1 MATYFERLQQA
12 LRPEGYELLR
22 EIASGGMGTVFVA
35 RETALNRLVAIK
47 IVRPE
52 LATAKAVDRFLSEA
66 RILADLRHPNI
77 VRVFRAGTAG
87 GFPYYAMEYLG
98 DGETLGEYMQRERLS
113 REQVLA
119 LGRDLL
125 HALESFHRRG
135 VVHRDIKPQNIF
147 LIDGRAVLV
156 DFGIATPTGPQTVS
170 RERSDIVPG
179 TPSYMPPEQR
189 YGWDVGP
196 QTDIYAVGMVL
207 YETLSGRRW
216 RWFLPDDVPSWS
228 GVPWLQRRAL
238 RRALAFDVDDRW
250 PDAAAFRRPW
260 WHARTIKYRVRTALL
275 TTGGLAAGA
284 VIFGIIVGGTEAG
297 PVDVA
302 IVSFGAAGGVDP
314 AVAAELAWLTERTV
328 SGQVDAQAEEIE
340 TRFLRAPPP
349 DAAPPEDLLE
359 ELQTRALVRGGV
371 ASAAQGLIARVEVV
385 TRSGTSLIEE
395 TAPDIRGI
403 ACKLAPKI
411 LRSVGERVES
421 YQCLFENTAA
431 VAMNLLLEGE
441 EAFRRQDWEGADS
454 LCTAALAIDPTLA
467 WARWRRANARRWLRK
482 PFEEDLAL
490 LRGQRNAL
498 LEIDRLLLE
507 AWRTPFGEQRIDRYT
522 DVVRRFP
529 FDPYG
534 WLVFG
539 DDLQARGPLLGLPRD
554 TAQSL
559 LERAVVL
566 DSTLGPALLDLTIL
580 AIRRGDS
587 AAAAHRLEQLGSV
600 SDLGGSIPIEYLQAA
615 KVLRFGTSSEQESA
629 LYGLLGDVG
638 GDRDAMLPFLLEFL
652 RWALAYDLAPA
663 QDAIAQT
670 ALAGTG
676 TLPPDTAAHIH
687 VTWGLA
693 LAALGRWQDAVA
705 VFDTVDVLLRSPK
718 SALLSAQ
725 WRVLP
730 GALGLIGVPAAE
742 AAEGRRRL
750 EELADDSVVGPR
762 AAWSLA
768 VSAYAVDDPA
778 EAQRWVRRVRESG
791 ETHADAARLLDA
803 LQLAAV
809 GDAAGA
815 LRTTA
820 ADIPLVAEDR
830 DLDPFQRT
838 ILYLRR
844 GEWQRALD
852 PDPVPAD
859 WRWHYNVDFIG
870 RFRVLPQ
877 AAEIDWAFAPYARLL
892 TARAELALG
901 RSASACGELRRV
913 VELWQNADAVFS
925 PLRDDAQALISERC
939 R

>member
-35 RETALNRLVAIK
+35 RETALSRLVAIK

-147 LIDGRAVLV
+147 VVDGRAVLV

-170 RERSDIVPG
+170 RGQSDVVPG

-207 YETLSGRRW
+207 YEALSGRRW

-228 GVPWLQRRAL
+228 GVPWLLRRAL
-238 RRALAFDVDDRW
+238 RRAVAFDVDDRW

-284 VIFGIIVGGTEAG
+284 VIFWTVFGGGEPPAT
-297 PVDVA
+297 VDVA
-302 IVSFGAAGGVDP
+302 IASFGAAGDVDP

-328 SGQVDAQAEEIE
+328 SGQAKTT
-340 TRFLRAPPP
+340 TRFLDSRPP
-349 DAAPPEDLLE
+349 DADAPEDVLE
-359 ELQTRALVRGGV
+359 GLQTRALVRGGV
-371 ASAAQGLIARVEVV
+371 ASGGQGFLARVEVM
-385 TRSGTSLIEE
+385 TTSGTSLLEE
-395 TAPDIRGI
+395 AGPDTRGI

-411 LRSVGERVES
+411 LRSIGKRVES
-421 YQCLFENTAA
+421 YQCLFENTSATA
-431 VAMNLLLEGE
+431 IALLLAGE
-441 EAFRRQDWEGADS
+441 EAFRRQDWQRADS
-454 LCTAALAIDPTLA
+454 LCTEALAIDSTLA
-467 WARWRRANARRWLRK
+467 WARWRRANARRWRRE

-490 LRGQRNAL
+490 LQGQRSAL
-498 LEIDRLLLE
+498 LEIDRGMLD
-507 AWRTPFGEQRIDRYT
+507 AWRTPFGEQRIERY
-522 DVVRRFP
+522 DSVVARFP

-554 TAQSL
+554 TARSL
-559 LERAVVL
+559 LHRAVEL

-587 AAAAHRLEQLGSV
+587 AAAARRLGQLEAV
-600 SDLGGSIPIEYLQAA
+600 SDPGGSIPIGYLHAA
-615 KVLRFGTSSEQESA
+615 KVLRFGTPSEQTSA
-629 LYGLLGDVG
+629 LFGLVGDVG
-638 GDRDAMLPFLLEFL
+638 GDPDAMLPLLLGFL

-663 QDAIAQT
+663 QETIART
-670 ALAGTG
+670 ALAGAG
-676 TLPPDTAAHIH
+676 SLPPTTAAHIR
-687 VTWGLA
+687 VTRGLA
-693 LAALGRWQDAVA
+693 LAALGRWHDAVA
-705 VFDTVDVLLRSPK
+705 VFDTVELLLGTPA
-718 SALLSAQ
+718 SALLAAQ
-725 WRVLP
+725 WRVMP
-730 GALGLIGVPAAE
+730 SALGLPGVPPARV
-742 AAEGRRRL
+742 AEGRRRL
-750 EELADDSVVGPR
+750 EQLADDSVVGPR

-768 VSAYAVDDPA
+768 VSAYAAADPA

-820 ADIPLVAEDR
+820 VDVPLVAEDR

-844 GEWQRALD
+844 GEWRRAID
-852 PDPVPAD
+852 PDTVPAD
-859 WRWHYNVDFIG
+859 WRWHYNADFIG
-870 RFRVLPQ
+870 PFDVLPQ

-892 TARAELALG
+892 TARAQLASG

-913 VELWQNADAVFS
+913 VELWRNADAVFS
-925 PLRDDAQALISERC
+925 PLRDDARALISERC

>member
-170 RERSDIVPG
+170 REQSDVVPG

-196 QTDIYAVGMVL
+196 QTDIYAAGMVL

-228 GVPWLQRRAL
+228 GVPWLQRQAL
-238 RRALAFDVDDRW
+238 RRALAFDVNDRW

-275 TTGGLAAGA
+275 TTGGLVAGA
-284 VIFGIIVGGTEAG
+284 ILIGIILGGPEEG

-302 IVSFGAAGGVDP
+302 IVSFGAAGDVDP

-349 DAAPPEDLLE
+349 DTDRPEELLEDLR
-359 ELQTRALVRGGV
+359 TRALVRGGV
-371 ASAAQGLIARVEVV
+371 ASGAQGFIARVEVV

-411 LRSVGERVES
+411 LRSFGERVES

-431 VAMNLLLEGE
+431 VAMDLLLRGE
-441 EAFRRQDWEGADS
+441 EAFRQQDWEGADR
-454 LCTAALAIDPTLA
+454 LCTDALAIDPTLA
-467 WARWRRANARRWLRK
+467 WARWRRANARRWLRR
-482 PFEEDLAL
+482 PFAEDLAL
-490 LRGQRNAL
+490 LQGQRNTL
-498 LEIDRLLLE
+498 LEIDRLLLD
-507 AWRTPFGEQRIDRYT
+507 AWRIPFGEERIQRYEAI
-522 DVVRRFP
+522 VGRFP
-529 FDPYG
+529 FDPYA

-539 DDLQARGPLLGLPRD
+539 DDLQARGPLLGLPAD
-554 TAQSL
+554 SAHSL
-559 LERAVVL
+559 LEQAVNL
-566 DSTLGPALLDLTIL
+566 DSTLAPALLDLTLL
-580 AIRRGDS
+580 AIRNGDS
-587 AAAAHRLEQLGSV
+587 ATADTWFRELEHAAGPSA
-600 SDLGGSIPIEYLQAA
+600 SIPPDVLRAA
-615 KVLRFGTSSEQESA
+615 LRLRFGSPTEQQMA
-629 LYGLLGDVG
+629 LHGLLTQLG
-638 GDRDAMLPFLLEFL
+638 GDGDGMLSFVLETL
-652 RWALAYDLAPA
+652 RWGLPYDLARE
-663 QDAIAQT
+663 Q
-670 ALAGTG
+670 ALIAGTVLDEAG
-676 TLPPDTAAHIH
+676 TLPDTVTAHLR
-687 VTWGLA
+687 VTQGLA
-693 LAALGRWQDAVA
+693 FATLGRWQDAISA
-705 VFDTVDVLLRSPK
+705 FDAADVTLGTQA
-718 SALLSAQ
+718 SALLAAQ

-730 GALGLIGVPAAE
+730 SAIGPMRVPPE
-742 AAEGRRRL
+742 AVLEGRRRL
-750 EELADDSVVGPR
+750 ERLAEDSTVGPR

-768 VSAYAVDDPA
+768 VSSYAADDA
-778 EAQRWVRRVRESG
+778 VEAQRWVRRVRESG

-803 LQLAAV
+803 LQLAAI
-809 GDAAGA
+809 GDQAGA

-820 ADIPLVAEDR
+820 ADIPLVAEHR

-838 ILYLRR
+838 IMYLHR
-844 GEWQRALD
+844 GEWRRAID
-852 PDPVPAD
+852 PDRVPSD
-859 WRWHYNVDFIG
+859 WRWHYNVDFVG
-870 RFRVLPQ
+870 QFEVLPQ

-892 TARAELALG
+892 TARAQLASG

-913 VELWQNADAVFS
+913 VELWRNADAVFS